1 MGWGQEAKAG
11 QREASSS
18 IPPGT
23 QVPCYPP
30 LGASDHIFRQAALKL
45 LREVPCTLLGPMQEW
60 LARHPTYGHPSL
72 LSPASGRAGTQGT
85 DPAFL
90 PLG

>member
-11 QREASSS
+11 LREARSS
-18 IPPGT
+18 ISPGT

-30 LGASDHIFRQAALKL
+30 LGASDDIFGQAAPML
-45 LREVPCTLLGPMQEW
+45 LREVPCTLLGPMREW

-72 LSPASGRAGTQGT
+72 LSPARGRVRTQRI

-90 PLG
+90 PPG